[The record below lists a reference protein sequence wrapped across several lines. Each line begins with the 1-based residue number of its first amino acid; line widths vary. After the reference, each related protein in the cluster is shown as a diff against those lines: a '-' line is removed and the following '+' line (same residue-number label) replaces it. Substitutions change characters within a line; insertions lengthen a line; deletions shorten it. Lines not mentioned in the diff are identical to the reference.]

1 MTKFYTSRSAVRSIK
16 AQTASYLQ
24 SRLQPLSLLGA
35 THHQLA
41 PAFALHHQSKN
52 TSGNIQIN
60 YLTAKGESVTY
71 THCVTKTDTLGNER
85 VLSVDENFNRIRFS
99 PQHISQYNPKG
110 KYTQPGKVAERISTL
125 RLFIRFYKPKTKH
138 TAPTLTAFM

>member
-35 THHQLA
+35 TSSQLA

-71 THCVTKTDTLGNER
+71 THCVTKTDTLGNAFCLLMKILTGY
-85 VLSVDENFNRIRFS
+85 VLARSTSVNTTQKANT
-99 PQHISQYNPKG
+99 PNP
-110 KYTQPGKVAERISTL
+110 KVAERISTL
-125 RLFIRFYKPKTKH
+125 RLFIRF
-138 TAPTLTAFM
+138 L

>member
-35 THHQLA
+35 TSSQLA

-85 VLSVDENFNRIRFS
+85 VLSVLARSTSTNTTQKANT
-99 PQHISQYNPKG
+99 PNP
-110 KYTQPGKVAERISTL
+110 KVAERISTL
-125 RLFIRFYKPKTKH
+125 RLFIRF
-138 TAPTLTAFM
+138 L